1 MLIECP
7 NFLFID
13 FQGHFCKII
22 LAPFHLCPKTR
33 KSQRN
38 TGFQHFS
45 SYLKSTK
52 NKFQCSGSEQDFSVW
67 PFRSGRFRSS
77 DISVCPFRV
86 WGHVGHDISV
96 HKQLIT
102 FVYLNDYMQATC
114 HSS

>member
-67 PFRSGRFRSS
+67 PFRSGCFGLGGFGQVTFLSARFGSG
-77 DISVCPFRV
+77 DMSV
-86 WGHVGHDISV
+86 
-96 HKQLIT
+96 T
-102 FVYLNDYMQATC
+102 TYLCINNLL
-114 HSS
+114 HSFI